1 MIIVGKFAWSAALL
15 LISHPPA
22 PEKRRGKRI
31 EVLVILARTSLH
43 QQGCFIRP
51 LIVEDVNARIDRDV
65 GAGLLEIAAHLVV
78 EVRIRAP
85 AGRADRGDD
94 LALFDL
100 LSGVDLHDVALT
112 PDGVATT
119 GVIDHD

>member
-51 LIVEDVNARIDRDV
+51 LIVEDVNARVDRDV
-65 GAGLLEIAAHLVV
+65 GAGLFEIAANLVV

-85 AGRADRGDD
+85 AGRSDRGDD
-94 LALFDL
+94 LALLDL
-100 LSGVDLHDVALT
+100 LSGVNF
-112 PDGVATT
+112 DGVAVTVDGDET
-119 GVIDHD
+119 IGVID

>member
-31 EVLVILARTSLH
+31 EVLVILASTSLH

-51 LIVEDVNARIDRDV
+51 LIVQDVNARIDRDV
-65 GAGLLEIAAHLVV
+65 GSRLFEVAAHFVM
-78 EVRIRAP
+78 EMRIRAP
-85 AGRADRGDD
+85 AGRADGGHD
-94 LALFDL
+94 LTLLDL
-100 LSGVDLHDVALT
+100 LSGMHLDRVAVSI
-112 PDGVATT
+112 DGDETV
-119 GVIDHD
+119 G

>member
-51 LIVEDVNARIDRDV
+51 LIVQDVNARIDRDV
-65 GAGLLEIAAHLVV
+65 GARLLEIAAHLVV
-78 EVRIRAP
+78 KVRIRAP
-85 AGRADRGDD
+85 AGRADGGDN
-94 LALFDL
+94 LTLLDL
-100 LSGVDLHDVALT
+100 LSRVDPDRVAVT
-112 PDGVATT
+112 VDR
-119 GVIDHD
+119 D

>member
-1 MIIVGKFAWSAALL
+1 MTRLPGVLIDSCPLALTRISVPRGMIIVGKFAWSAALL

-51 LIVEDVNARIDRDV
+51 LIVEDVNARVDRDV
-65 GAGLLEIAAHLVV
+65 GAGLFEVAANLVV

-94 LALFDL
+94 LALL
-100 LSGVDLHDVALT
+100 
-112 PDGVATT
+112 
-119 GVIDHD
+119 